1 MAGFSLFP
9 TSIGDCGIAWEG
21 KIIIGTYLPAA
32 TKKKTAT
39 NMAARFKA
47 MERDPTPF
55 VEHAIEAITALLDG
69 KGTDLSFIPCDFSGV
84 DPFEE
89 KVYIAAR
96 AIPAGETLTYGEVA
110 DRIGNKNLA
119 RQVGRALGRN
129 PFPIIVPCHRVL
141 GANGK
146 LIGFSAPGGVDT
158 KLKMLTIEK
167 ASIGAGDNL
176 FGDLPMAIKPSDK
189 RR

>member
-1 MAGFSLFP
+1 MAGFSLFL
-9 TSIGDCGIAWEG
+9 TSIGHCGVAWEG
-21 KIIIGTYLPAA
+21 ECIIGTYLPAA
-32 TKKKTAT
+32 TKEKTST

-47 MERDPTPF
+47 SLSEPPPF
-55 VEHAIEAITALLDG
+55 VKHAIEAISALLDG
-69 KGTDLSFIPCDFSGV
+69 KGTDLSFISCDFSGV

-89 KVYIAAR
+89 KVYIATR
-96 AIPAGETLTYGEVA
+96 AIPAGQTLTYGDVA
-110 DRIGNKNLA
+110 ARIGNKNLA

-146 LIGFSAPGGVDT
+146 LTGFSAPGGVET

-176 FGDLPMAIKPSDK
+176 FGDLPIAVKPSNK